1 MIDWQQSHE
10 MLYAGGNVDVI
21 RVWDLQRELS
31 VMSIPTS
38 ADSPVTCLNV
48 DKEGGKLVVAGC
60 ADGSVRL
67 FDVRQANKYSPV
79 SVFAEHK
86 GPVINV
92 AKPKSTPFRLVSGAT
107 GGTVKFWDYRMATSN
122 SAASSVTPQSSSTA
136 SLALKTITAHT
147 HSVMTS
153 LSVHDYAPLIA
164 TGSQDQRIKVMN
176 FNGDELSV
184 IRYHDGFLGQRIG
197 PVSSLAFHPYHVLL
211 AAGATDSLVSI
222 YAGETFKTSS
232 S

>member
-1 MIDWQQSHE
+1 

-31 VMSIPTS
+31 VLNIPTS

-48 DKEGGKLVVAGC
+48 DKDGGKLVVAGC

-67 FDVRQANKYSPV
+67 YDVRTSNKYSPV
-79 SVFAEHK
+79 AVFSEHK

-107 GGTVKFWDYRMATSN
+107 GGTVKFWDYRVATSSN
-122 SAASSVTPQSSSTA
+122 AASTVAAPA
-136 SLALKTITAHT
+136 SPAQQQGTGASIALKTITAHT
-147 HSVMTS
+147 HSVMTA

-176 FNGDELSV
+176 FNGDELSI

-222 YAGETFKTSS
+222 YAGETFKNQNN
-232 S
+232 